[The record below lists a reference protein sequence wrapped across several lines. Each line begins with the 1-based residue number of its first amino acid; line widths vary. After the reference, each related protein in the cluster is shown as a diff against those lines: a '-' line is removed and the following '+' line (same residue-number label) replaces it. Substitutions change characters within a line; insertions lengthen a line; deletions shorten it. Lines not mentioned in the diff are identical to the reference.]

1 METAI
6 TVKKANYLKG
16 YTIKLL
22 FSDNTSQ
29 NVDFSDF
36 FSTHSHPQYNK
47 YKNIEKF
54 KDFNIED
61 GNVVWGKNWDLIF
74 PIHQLYQGKII

>member
-1 METAI
+1 METI
-6 TVKKANYLKG
+6 TVTKANYLKD
-16 YTIKLL
+16 YTIELV

-29 NVDFSDF
+29 NVDFSIF

-47 YKNIEKF
+47 YKDIKKF

-74 PIHQLYQGKII
+74 PIHQLYQGKVN